1 MIANGIRLIFDVVRQ
16 RTQRNKTG
24 RKIKMG
30 GKTDLERMRGGER
43 RINGEN
49 VCVVISTEKKLLY
62 IYIFYF
68 ILEKRKK

>member
-1 MIANGIRLIFDVVRQ
+1 
-16 RTQRNKTG
+16 
-24 RKIKMG
+24 MG

-43 RINGEN
+43 RINWEN